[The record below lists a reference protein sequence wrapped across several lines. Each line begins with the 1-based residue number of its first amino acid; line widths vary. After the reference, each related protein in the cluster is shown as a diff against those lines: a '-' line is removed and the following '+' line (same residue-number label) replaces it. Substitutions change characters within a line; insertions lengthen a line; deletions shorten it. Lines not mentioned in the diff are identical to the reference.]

1 MADLRAAD
9 LMKALLNDTDGWL
22 QTDSELDTLLPTD
35 SQIVPAGIAQRL
47 WSSNT
52 SDPSADVVVAVGVV
66 PTLSTRNN
74 RRVEKDFEVS
84 VDVAATDEWIENDG
98 EGSILD
104 LQEIHDR
111 VQQLLDLHRDEWT
124 ADGIAG
130 GTEGVVPDDER
141 NRYAGVVLAGV
152 SRTDDHDAY
161 Q

>member
-1 MADLRAAD
+1 MPDARAAD
-9 LMKALLNDTDGWL
+9 LMKAILNDTDGWL
-22 QTDSELDTLLPTD
+22 QTDSELNTLLPPD
-35 SQIVPAGIAQRL
+35 GRIVPAGIAQRL

-52 SDPSADVVVAVGVV
+52 SAPSAEVVIAVGVV
-66 PTLSTRNN
+66 PTLTTRNN

-98 EGSILD
+98 EGSILE
-104 LQEIHDR
+104 LQAIHDR
-111 VQQLLDLHRDEWT
+111 VGQLLDEHREEWT